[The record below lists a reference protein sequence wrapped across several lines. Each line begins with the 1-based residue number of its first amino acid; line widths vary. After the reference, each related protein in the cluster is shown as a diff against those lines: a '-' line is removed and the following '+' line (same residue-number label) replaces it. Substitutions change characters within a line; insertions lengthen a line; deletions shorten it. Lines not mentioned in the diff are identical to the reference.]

1 MPRCERCRNEVAQPV
16 TGRRRR
22 FCSDR
27 CRRAQHQRKRTLAG
41 QVERYGRLAELN
53 PEPYSSMWASL
64 AADAQAE
71 LSKIT

>member
-1 MPRCERCRNEVAQPV
+1 MAQCQRCGEGIVQPV
-16 TGRRRR
+16 TGRPRR

-27 CRRAQHQRKRTLAG
+27 CRRAHHQRAKTLRR
-41 QVERYGRLAELN
+41 QVDRFLDLAAAN
-53 PEPYSSMWASL
+53 AEPYSSYWASL